1 MRARFCRAFA
11 VAILAS
17 GSAEAADGLLLPP
30 PPTGPG
36 GEDSITTSEGVRCS
50 QSINASGG
58 YLDIGVAGGNLTTYN
73 DPSTSGGTFLGGQS
87 AIGYARVIIP
97 LGATPRRLDC
107 TALYEL
113 EIQRL
118 RQEIQMLKIGL
129 Q

>member
-1 MRARFCRAFA
+1 M
-11 VAILAS
+11 
-17 GSAEAADGLLLPP
+17 PP

-58 YLDIGVAGGNLTTYN
+58 YLDVGVAGGNLSTY
-73 DPSTSGGTFLGGQS
+73 DDQTPSAGTFLGGQS

-97 LGATPRRLDC
+97 LGATPKRLDC
-107 TALYEL
+107 TALYDL
-113 EIQRL
+113 EIARL
-118 RQEIQMLKIGL
+118 KQEIQQLKIGL